1 MKSSTPLIEILSER
15 TRQPQFQLGGIK
27 GLRIERGE
35 QIAIVGGNGA
45 GKSIL
50 VGILT
55 GAHPLTD
62 GEGVRYDFG
71 EEAVSKRVFDNIK
84 YIAFRDSTAAS
95 ASVDGGYFYQ
105 QRWNSTTL
113 DESPRVCDELPKLE
127 SLTPHAKGLQERLF
141 SLFNIDKIFDK
152 RLILLS
158 SGEMRKFQ
166 ITKALLNAPQL
177 LIMDNPFIGLDAAT
191 RDTLHSLMGDLAAL
205 HEVQIIVVLSKTDD
219 IPQFVSHVIEV
230 AECVVKPKTTLN
242 EYYARREKVGRNIL
256 PEALR
261 REIVEMPTNEAY
273 NSSQSEMVADLRAV
287 SIRYGERT
295 ILKSLDWSVRQGERW
310 ALSGENGA
318 GKSTLLS
325 LICADNPQ
333 AYACDIALFGRD
345 RGTGES
351 IWDIKRNIGYVSPE
365 MHRAY
370 LQPLLAVEIV
380 ASGLHDTIGL
390 NRKMQPEGEAASLL
404 WMRIFGVEHLAE
416 RIFTQLSSGEQR
428 LVLLARAFVKDPA
441 LLILD
446 EPLHGLDMRN
456 RRRVTEIIEAY
467 CARPNKTL
475 IMVTHYPEE
484 LPDTITDS
492 LFLKRN

>member
-1 MKSSTPLIEILSER
+1 MRPIIEIRSTA
-15 TRQPQFQLGGIK
+15 TRQPQYQLEGIE

-55 GAHPLTD
+55 GAHPLRD
-62 GEGVRYDFG
+62 GDGVLYDFG
-71 EEAVSKRVFDNIK
+71 EDAISKKIFDNIK

-95 ASVDGGYFYQ
+95 GGADSGYFYQ
-105 QRWNSTTL
+105 QRWNSTAL
-113 DESPRVCDELPKLE
+113 EDSPRVCDELPADL
-127 SLTPHAKGLQERLF
+127 ACDERLIALREKLF
-141 SLFNIDKIFDK
+141 SLFKIEKIYDK
-152 RLILLS
+152 RLVLLS

-177 LIMDNPFIGLDAAT
+177 LIMDNPFIGLDAET
-191 RDTLHSLMGDLAAL
+191 RSTLHALMGDLADMGS
-205 HEVQIIVVLSKTDD
+205 VQIIVVLSKTDD
-219 IPQFVSHVIEV
+219 IPKFITHVVEV
-230 AECVVKPKTTLN
+230 ESREVRPKQTIAGYYSTTKPLP
-242 EYYARREKVGRNIL
+242 EQIL
-256 PEALR
+256 PSELR
-261 REIVEMPTNEAY
+261 KAIEELPIAEPHNGDC
-273 NSSQSEMVADLRAV
+273 EMVAELRKV
-287 SIRYGERT
+287 SIKYGERT
-295 ILKSLDWSVRQGERW
+295 ILKALDWQVRRGERW

-325 LICADNPQ
+325 LVCADNPQ
-333 AYACDIALFGRD
+333 GYACDIALFGRD

-351 IWDIKRNIGYVSPE
+351 IWDIKRHIGYVSPE

-370 LQPLLAVEIV
+370 LLPNRAIEIV

-390 NRKMQPEGEAASLL
+390 NRKMQPHHSEVSLF
-404 WMRIFGVEHLAE
+404 WMRIFGIEELAE

-456 RRRVTEIIEAY
+456 RRRVTEIIEAFSL
-467 CARPNKTL
+467 RPNKSL
-475 IMVTHYPEE
+475 IMVTHYLAE
-484 LPDTITDS
+484 LPNSITHKIH
-492 LFLKRN
+492 LKRN

>member
-1 MKSSTPLIEILSER
+1 MSTQPIIEIRSTT
-15 TRQPQFQLGGIK
+15 TRQPQYQLT
-27 GLRIERGE
+27 GLEGLTINRGE
-35 QIAIVGGNGA
+35 QIAIVGGNGS

-55 GAHPLTD
+55 GAHPMREGD
-62 GEGVRYDFG
+62 GVIYNFG
-71 EEAVSKRVFDNIK
+71 EDALSNKIFDNVK

-95 ASVDGGYFYQ
+95 GGADGSYFYQ

-113 DESPRVCDELPKLE
+113 EDSPRVCDELPSVDGESPRVAELRSKLFE
-127 SLTPHAKGLQERLF
+127 LF
-141 SLFNIDKIFDK
+141 AIEKIFDK
-152 RLILLS
+152 RLVLLS

-177 LIMDNPFIGLDAAT
+177 LILDNPFIGLDATT
-191 RDTLHSLMGDLAAL
+191 RSTLHTLMGDLASMKS
-205 HEVQIIVVLSKTDD
+205 VQIIVVLSKTDD
-219 IPQFVSHVIEV
+219 IPQFITHVIELDNRTAKQKCTLDQYYATAAPLPTKILPDELRRKIENLPTKEIVSSSKMV
-230 AECVVKPKTTLN
+230 AEL
-242 EYYARREKVGRNIL
+242 RN
-256 PEALR
+256 
-261 REIVEMPTNEAY
+261 
-273 NSSQSEMVADLRAV
+273 V
-287 SIRYGERT
+287 SIKYGERT
-295 ILKSLDWSVRQGERW
+295 ILKSLNWQVQLGERW

-325 LICADNPQ
+325 LVCADNPQ
-333 AYACDIALFGRD
+333 GYACDIALFGRD

-370 LQPLLAVEIV
+370 LLPNRAIEIV

-390 NRKMQPEGEAASLL
+390 NRKMQPEQSDISLF
-404 WMRIFGVEHLAE
+404 WMEIFGVDTLAE

-428 LVLLARAFVKDPA
+428 LILLARAFVKDPA

-456 RRRVTEIIEAY
+456 RRRVTEIIETFSL
-467 CARPNKTL
+467 RPNKSM

-484 LPDTITDS
+484 LPSTITNS
-492 LFLKRN
+492 LHLVRN

>member
-1 MKSSTPLIEILSER
+1 MKREAIVEIRSTT
-15 TRQPQFQLGGIK
+15 TRQPQYQLS
-27 GLRIERGE
+27 GLEGLSINRGE
-35 QIAIVGGNGA
+35 QVAIVGGNGS

-55 GAHPLTD
+55 GAHPMRD
-62 GEGVRYDFG
+62 GDGVVYNFG
-71 EEAVSKRVFDNIK
+71 DDAISTKIFDNVK

-95 ASVDGGYFYQ
+95 GGTDGSYFYQ
-105 QRWNSTTL
+105 QRWNSTAL
-113 DESPRVCDELPKLE
+113 DDSPRVCDELPSPE
-127 SLTPHAKGLQERLF
+127 GETPRIAELRSRLF
-141 SLFNIDKIFDK
+141 GLFNIEKIFDK
-152 RLILLS
+152 KLVLLS

-177 LIMDNPFIGLDAAT
+177 LILDNPFIGLDAAT
-191 RDTLHSLMGDLAAL
+191 RSTLHTLMGDLASL
-205 HEVQIIVVLSKTDD
+205 GSVQIVVVLSKTDD
-219 IPQFVSHVIEV
+219 IPQFITHVVELDNRTT
-230 AECVVKPKTTLN
+230 KPKCTLS
-242 EYYARREKVGRNIL
+242 EYYAAATPLPSTIL
-256 PEALR
+256 PDHLR
-261 REIVEMPTNEAY
+261 QRIEQLATTGVEG
-273 NSSQSEMVADLRAV
+273 SSEMVTELRNV
-287 SIRYGERT
+287 SIKYGERT
-295 ILKSLDWSVRQGERW
+295 ILKSLDWQVRQGERW

-325 LICADNPQ
+325 LVCADNPQ
-333 AYACDIALFGRD
+333 GYACDIALFGRN

-370 LQPLLAVEIV
+370 LLPNRAIEIV

-390 NRKMQPEGEAASLL
+390 NRKMQPEQAETAL
-404 WMRIFGVEHLAE
+404 WWMEIFGVESLAE

-428 LVLLARAFVKDPA
+428 LLLLARAFVKDPA

-456 RRRVTEIIEAY
+456 RRRVTEIIEAFST
-467 CARPNKTL
+467 RPNKSM

-484 LPDTITDS
+484 LPASITHS
-492 LFLKRN
+492 LHLRRN

>member
-1 MKSSTPLIEILSER
+1 MNPIIKICSST
-15 TRQPQFQLGGIK
+15 TRQPQYQLEGIE
-27 GLRIERGE
+27 GITIERGE
-35 QIAIVGGNGA
+35 QTAIVGGNGA

-55 GAHPLTD
+55 GAHPLLD
-62 GEGVRYDFG
+62 GNGVQYDFG
-71 EEAVSKRVFDNIK
+71 EEACSNKIFDNIK

-95 ASVDGGYFYQ
+95 GGSDGGYFYQ

-113 DESPRVCDELPKLE
+113 DGSPRVCDELPAPSEDDGLRK
-127 SLTPHAKGLQERLF
+127 SLFE
-141 SLFNIDKIFDK
+141 LFNIEKIFDK

-177 LIMDNPFIGLDAAT
+177 LILDNPFIGLDAPT
-191 RDTLHSLMGDLAAL
+191 RATLHTLMGDLVAL
-205 HEVQIIVVLSKTDD
+205 GTEQIIVVLSKTDD
-219 IPQFVSHVIEV
+219 IPQFISHIIELDT
-230 AECVVKPKTTLN
+230 CRCLPKCTIE
-242 EYYARREKVGRNIL
+242 EYYQRTIATPRNIL
-256 PEALR
+256 PEELKSNITHLPQGNAQ
-261 REIVEMPTNEAY
+261 EAD
-273 NSSQSEMVADLRAV
+273 NDMVAQLRSV
-287 SIRYGERT
+287 SIKYGERT
-295 ILKSLDWSVRQGERW
+295 ILKSLDWEVRRGECW

-325 LICADNPQ
+325 LVCADNPQ

-345 RGTGES
+345 RGSGES
-351 IWDIKRNIGYVSPE
+351 IWDIKRHIGYVSPE

-370 LQPLLAVEIV
+370 LQPSPSIEIV

-390 NRKMQPEGEAASLL
+390 SRKMQPEYEAVSLF
-404 WMRIFGVEHLAE
+404 WMKIFGIEGVAR

-428 LVLLARAFVKDPA
+428 LVLLARAFVKEPA

-467 CARPNKTL
+467 SARPDKSL

-484 LPDTITDS
+484 LPATITHS
-492 LFLKRN
+492 LHLKRN

>member
-1 MKSSTPLIEILSER
+1 MSSIIAIGSSA
-15 TRQPQFQLGGIK
+15 TRQPQFQLKGIE
-27 GLRIERGE
+27 GLRICRGE

-55 GAHPLTD
+55 GAHPLVD
-62 GEGVRYDFG
+62 GNGICYDFG
-71 EEAVSKRVFDNIK
+71 EKALSNKIFDNIK

-95 ASVDGGYFYQ
+95 GGADSEYFYQ

-113 DESPRVCDELPKLE
+113 SDSPRVCDELPSADGETDQQRDLR
-127 SLTPHAKGLQERLF
+127 ERLF
-141 SLFNIDKIFDK
+141 ALFNIEKIYDK
-152 RLILLS
+152 RLVLLS

-177 LIMDNPFIGLDAAT
+177 LILDNPFIGLDSAT
-191 RDTLHSLMGDLAAL
+191 RETLHTLMGDLAAMGS
-205 HEVQIIVVLSKTDD
+205 VQIIVVLSKTDD
-219 IPQFVSHVIEV
+219 IPAFITHVIEV
-230 AECVVKPKTTLN
+230 KERRCLAKCTIE
-242 EYYARREKVGRNIL
+242 EYYERCVELPTSLLPRDIIEVIESLPNDGVG
-256 PEALR
+256 EG
-261 REIVEMPTNEAY
+261 EMIVE
-273 NSSQSEMVADLRAV
+273 LRDV
-287 SIRYGERT
+287 SIRYDDRT
-295 ILKSLDWSVRQGERW
+295 ILKSLDLKMRRGERW

-370 LQPLLAVEIV
+370 LQPLPAIEIV

-390 NRKMQPEGEAASLL
+390 NRKMRPADVEVCRLYL
-404 WMRIFGVEHLAE
+404 RIFGIEKLAD
-416 RIFTQLSSGEQR
+416 RLFTQLSSGEQR

-446 EPLHGLDMRN
+446 EPLHGLDMYN
-456 RRRVTEIIEAY
+456 RRRVTEIIEHFSK
-467 CARPNKTL
+467 RPNKNL
-475 IMVTHYPEE
+475 IMVTHYPKE
-484 LPDTITDS
+484 LPNTITHS
-492 LFLKRN
+492 IHLLRN